1 MVKRGRELKVIK
13 RRSPKKPG
21 EDKIMNGYYT
31 VNISGKN
38 IVLSQDKLFKTSRV
52 TSGMGKSKYC
62 IRPCYSDIN
71 DPNTLE
77 WWLIYYEN

>member
-1 MVKRGRELKVIK
+1 
-13 RRSPKKPG
+13 
-21 EDKIMNGYYT
+21 MNGYYT

-71 DPNTLE
+71 GPNTLE